1 MADIQATDR
10 DGNTRW
16 LTAYPGSTLME
27 VLRDE
32 GMGVE
37 AICGGQCACATC
49 HCRVSEAWYEKL
61 TPPDEDE
68 AALLESSIHHIAG
81 RSRLACQIPV
91 TEDLD
96 GLVVTVAP
104 EE

>member
-1 MADIQATDR
+1 MATIQATDR
-10 DGNTRW
+10 EGNTRS
-16 LTAYPGSTLME
+16 LTACEGTTLME
-27 VLRDE
+27 TLRDE

-37 AICGGQCACATC
+37 AVCGGQCACATC
-49 HCRVSEAWYEKL
+49 HCWIDAAWYGKL
-61 TPPDEDE
+61 APPEEGE
-68 AALLESSIHHIAG
+68 AELLESLEHHTPG

-91 TEDLD
+91 TDSLD